1 MEIKYSS
8 NKLEK
13 SVSSPNEIFKNYGT
27 RAKKVKQR
35 LEELKAAANLEILK
49 TIPAAGC
56 HELDGNRK
64 GQFAVQISGNHRI
77 VFIPDQS
84 TIIKKEN
91 GQIDFS
97 AITIIEI
104 LTIGEDYH

>member
-8 NKLEK
+8 NRLEK
-13 SVSSPNEIFKNYGT
+13 SVSSPKEIVKNYGT

-35 LEELKAAANLEILK
+35 LDELKAAANLAVMM
-49 TIPAAGC
+49 TIPAADC

-77 VFIPDQS
+77 IFLADQATL
-84 TIIKKEN
+84 TIKEN
-91 GQIDFS
+91 GQTDFT

-104 LTIGEDYH
+104 LNIGEDYH